1 MNDNVRYI
9 QERYRDEVEKLRK
22 SGGGGEPPRD
32 DRMEKRVDKLESS
45 MQDAREKLIKIDTKV
60 DSIDKHSATK
70 GDLSSMEST
79 LIKWFVATAFAL
91 TATTFGIVRFLS
103 H

>member
-9 QERYRDEVEKLRK
+9 QDRYRDEVEKLRR
-22 SGGGGEPPRD
+22 GGGGDEPPGD
-32 DRMEKRVDKLESS
+32 GKMEKRVDKLESS
-45 MQDAREKLIKIDTKV
+45 MQDVREKLIKIEAKV
-60 DSIDKHSATK
+60 ESIDKHGATK
-70 GDLSSMEST
+70 ADLSNMEST
-79 LIKWFVATAFAL
+79 LIKWFIATAFAL

>member
-9 QERYRDEVEKLRK
+9 QDRYRDEVEKLRN
-22 SGGGGEPPRD
+22 GGGGDEPPGD
-32 DRMEKRVDKLESS
+32 DRMEKRVDKLENS
-45 MQDAREKLIKIDTKV
+45 MQDVREKLIKIEVKV
-60 DSIDKHSATK
+60 ESIDKHGATK
-70 GDLSSMEST
+70 ADLSSMEST

-91 TATTFGIVRFLS
+91 TAITFGIVRFLS

>member
-9 QERYRDEVEKLRK
+9 QDRYRDEVEKLRK
-22 SGGGGEPPRD
+22 GGGGDEPPE
-32 DRMEKRVDKLESS
+32 DRMMEKRVDKLESA
-45 MQDAREKLIKIDTKV
+45 MQDARERLIKIEAKV
-60 DSIDKHSATK
+60 DSIDKHGATK
-70 GDLSSMEST
+70 ADLSGMEST
-79 LIKWFVATAFAL
+79 LIKWFIATAFAL

>member
-9 QERYRDEVEKLRK
+9 HDRFRDEVERLRK
-22 SGGGGEPPRD
+22 GGGGDEPPGSD
-32 DRMEKRVDKLESS
+32 KVEKRVDKLESS
-45 MQDAREKLIKIDTKV
+45 MQDVREKLIKIESKV
-60 DSIDKHSATK
+60 ESIDKHGATK
-70 GDLSSMEST
+70 ADLSSMEST
-79 LIKWFVATAFAL
+79 LIKWFIATAFAL